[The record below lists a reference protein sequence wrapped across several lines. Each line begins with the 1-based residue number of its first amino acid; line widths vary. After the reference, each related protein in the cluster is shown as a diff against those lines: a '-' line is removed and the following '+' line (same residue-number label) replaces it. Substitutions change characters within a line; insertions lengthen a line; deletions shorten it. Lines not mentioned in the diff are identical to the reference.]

1 LEFFR
6 NFLFGDVCD
15 EYLRSN
21 HPYESLGG
29 IPRSIKNL
37 TIMKKFKVISS
48 KTADSGN
55 VVTKLRGSII
65 INNGMFGS
73 FKRQQTLY
81 VRGDKEFK
89 VDSELKIDFN
99 LYEIKPSATPYV
111 DEFGET
117 IMIDWLIAK

>member
-1 LEFFR
+1 
-6 NFLFGDVCD
+6 
-15 EYLRSN
+15 
-21 HPYESLGG
+21 
-29 IPRSIKNL
+29 
-37 TIMKKFKVISS
+37 MKKFKVISN

-55 VVTKLRGSII
+55 VVTKMRGSIT

-81 VRGDKEFK
+81 VRGDKEFE
-89 VDSELKIDFN
+89 VDSELEIDFN

-117 IMIDWLIAK
+117 IMIDWLVAK